1 MECSSPLVA
10 LVRIVKELKI
20 EKVDSVRSP
29 LFHASFAL
37 YRRVFPKD
45 EQMPKRYFYEHLV
58 EEKLGL
64 SRPFHFHYF
73 VGIKGD
79 RVLGFGCCTYLALV
93 NMGFIDYLA
102 VDSGAKGQGVGTLLR
117 GQLVEVLREDARKH
131 GLEDLTAVL
140 GETREESPW
149 LRRLQGQG
157 AFALDIDYLQPP
169 LEDHKNPVPLVL
181 YVQPVAKPFD
191 SLTSDEVRQVLYTL
205 YRRLYRIPYPLQDPN
220 FRYML
225 KQLNRRQK
233 VGGKVVDPNCIRE
246 AS

>member
-1 MECSSPLVA
+1 
-10 LVRIVKELKI
+10 
-20 EKVDSVRSP
+20 VDSVRSP
-29 LFHASFAL
+29 LFNASFAL

-102 VDSGAKGQGVGTLLR
+102 VDSGAKGQGVGTVLR
-117 GQLVEVLREDARKH
+117 DKLVEVLREEPAGTARGSH
-131 GLEDLTAVL
+131 RRP

-149 LRRLQGQG
+149 LSVFKAR
-157 AFALDIDYLQPP
+157 APSPDIDYLQPP
-169 LEDHKNPVPLVL
+169 LEDHKNPSRWCSTPAGGEGL
-181 YVQPVAKPFD
+181 D
-191 SLTSDEVRQVLYTL
+191 SLTTRKCGRPFTL
-205 YRRLYRIPYPLQDPN
+205 YRRLYRIPTRCRIEL
-220 FRYML
+220 
-225 KQLNRRQK
+225 
-233 VGGKVVDPNCIRE
+233 VHAE
-246 AS
+246 ATESPA

>member
-1 MECSSPLVA
+1 
-10 LVRIVKELKI
+10 VKDIRI
-20 EKVDSVRSP
+20 EKVESVRSP
-29 LFHASFAL
+29 WFHASFAL

-102 VDSGAKGQGVGTLLR
+102 VDSGAKGQGVGTALR
-117 GQLVEVLREDARKH
+117 AQLVEVLREDARRSRFS
-131 GLEDLTAVL
+131 DLVAVL

-149 LRRLQGQG
+149 LRRLQRQG

-169 LEDHKNPVPLVL
+169 LEDHKSPVPLVL
-181 YVQPVAKPFD
+181 YVQPVEKPFD
-191 SLTSDEVRQVLYTL
+191 GLGAEEVRQVLYTI

-225 KQLNRRQK
+225 KQINGRERI
-233 VGGKVVDPNCIRE
+233 GGKLVEAACIPE

>member
-1 MECSSPLVA
+1 ML
-10 LVRIVKELKI
+10 KENVII
-20 EKVDSVRSP
+20 EKVESVRSP
-29 LFHASFAL
+29 LFHASYAL

-45 EQMPKRYFYEHLV
+45 EQMPKRYFYEHLT
-58 EEKLGL
+58 EERLGL

-73 VGIKGD
+73 VASRGD

-117 GQLVEVLREDARKH
+117 GRLVEVLREDARKDE
-131 GLEDLTAVL
+131 LDDLTAVL
-140 GETREESPW
+140 GETREDSPW
-149 LRRLQGQG
+149 LRRLMSQG

-181 YVQPVAKPFD
+181 YVQPIVKPFE
-191 SLTSDEVRQVLYTL
+191 SLASNEVRQVLYSI

-225 KQLNRRQK
+225 KQINGRAK
-233 VGGKVVDPNCIRE
+233 IGGKVIDPEIILE

>member
-1 MECSSPLVA
+1 
-10 LVRIVKELKI
+10 VKDIKI

-29 LFHASFAL
+29 LFNASFAL

-102 VDSGAKGQGVGTLLR
+102 VDSGAKGQGVGTVLR
-117 GQLVEVLREDARKH
+117 EKLVEVLREDARKH
-131 GLEDLTAVL
+131 ELEDLTAVL

-149 LRRLQGQG
+149 LRRLQSQG

-181 YVQPVAKPFD
+181 YVQPVAQPFD
-191 SLTSDEVRQVLYTL
+191 SLTTDEVRQVLYTL

-225 KQLNRRQK
+225 KQLNRRQR

>member
-1 MECSSPLVA
+1 MDN
-10 LVRIVKELKI
+10 VRIE
-20 EKVDSVRSP
+20 SVVSVGSP
-29 LFHASFAL
+29 KFHASFAL

-45 EQMPKRYFYEHLV
+45 EQMPKRYFYEHLT
-58 EEKLGL
+58 EERLGL
-64 SRPFHFHYF
+64 SRPFNFHYL
-73 VGIKGD
+73 VALQGD
-79 RVLGFGCCTYLALV
+79 KVLGFGCCTYLALV

-102 VDSGAKGQGVGTLLR
+102 VDSGATGKGVGSRLR
-117 GQLVEVLREDARKH
+117 DRLVEELRTDARRVSAQ
-131 GLEDLTAVL
+131 DLLAVL

-149 LRRLQGQG
+149 LRRLARKG

-191 SLTSDEVRQVLYTL
+191 SLHTDEVRQVLYTL

-225 KQLNRRQK
+225 KQLKGRDR
-233 VGGKVVDPNCIRE
+233 VGGKFLDDEVIRE